1 MSEEKATQQAVN
13 EELDRMFAVSI
24 ALEEAEG
31 GDSLFFKQDFE
42 QFAEQHERDYQAQVS
57 KIIFYKVVHSCCF
70 SCVVV
75 SMFREAS

>member
-13 EELDRMFAVSI
+13 EELDRMFAMSI

-42 QFAEQHERDYQAQVS
+42 QFAEQFPPAKFHNGISLNEV
-57 KIIFYKVVHSCCF
+57 CL
-70 SCVVV
+70 
-75 SMFREAS
+75 